1 MEILAYLHNTKTRPN
16 FTSLNRC
23 NASVTL
29 AQEYRLRAYKCKARM
44 SAPQTNLNALRL
56 ILRPYLGR
64 NTTIGGGIGGL
75 LINFP
80 ALRNHCHR
88 VSAFKFAF
96 VVDCILLYN
105 KTEQGF
111 AEVHASYI
119 SVQNSVMYVSRS
131 SIRETMRHTPVNYIA
146 ERQTPFNPDAT
157 RILSEDRSFR
167 YRRLDRENVADTK

>member
-1 MEILAYLHNTKTRPN
+1 
-16 FTSLNRC
+16 
-23 NASVTL
+23 
-29 AQEYRLRAYKCKARM
+29 M
-44 SAPQTNLNALRL
+44 SALKKNLIALRL

-88 VSAFKFAF
+88 VSAFEFVF
-96 VVDCILLYN
+96 VVDCIRLYN
-105 KTEQGF
+105 KTGQGF

-131 SIRETMRHTPVNYIA
+131 SIRETIYMSHIPLIFVMVDMPAWPRGYVQETNLVCLA
-146 ERQTPFNPDAT
+146 
-157 RILSEDRSFR
+157 
-167 YRRLDRENVADTK
+167 